1 MRTNPRLGA
10 VEIDNSPDGN
20 ATPVVFLHGFG
31 GLAKQWWGF
40 QTSISF
46 NAPTLA
52 FDMPGHGDSVD
63 YPDSGPPAVAAKAV
77 IAELKERGIEK
88 AHFVGHSMGGA
99 ISSLIGLTAPEV
111 VASLTLLAPGGYGTE
126 FNHPLLMQWANAKTH
141 EELVTVLPHFFG
153 ASFEVS
159 EKMIDFQAQ
168 ARSKKGVVEAL
179 VRIGES
185 LSRNGEQGMLPVDDV
200 LRGDYPVT
208 MVWGDKDAVL
218 PVSHALAVK
227 DKVDLHILEGVGHSP
242 VEEATDAVRKII
254 LDQLT

>member
-1 MRTNPRLGA
+1 
-10 VEIDNSPDGN
+10 
-20 ATPVVFLHGFG
+20 
-31 GLAKQWWGF
+31 
-40 QTSISF
+40 
-46 NAPTLA
+46 
-52 FDMPGHGDSVD
+52 
-63 YPDSGPPAVAAKAV
+63 
-77 IAELKERGIEK
+77 
-88 AHFVGHSMGGA
+88 
-99 ISSLIGLTAPEV
+99 
-111 VASLTLLAPGGYGTE
+111 
-126 FNHPLLMQWANAKTH
+126 MQWANAKTH
-141 EELVTVLPHFFG
+141 EQLATVLPRFFG

-208 MVWGDKDAVL
+208 MAWGDKDAVL

-227 DKVDLHILEGVGHSP
+227 DKVDLHVLEGVGHSP